1 MTDQNNAAQAWQDT
15 VHDAILILT
24 EEADA
29 LSDCH
34 TRAKDDW
41 AQEPEAKARYDHI
54 LAVAEALSKLRAP
67 VADEDRRPTAPD
79 DDAIA
84 ECWINASD
92 CDGIAYDGPSFE
104 RGYRAALA
112 SAPVAG
118 ERECGNADCGWR
130 GTTERMCGSVGP
142 LCPECG
148 EVTEAIAPVSG
159 EVVAWRVTHPRCP
172 KPGWQDA
179 AREPAPSLN
188 EVKQQDA
195 DLALELAYAAP
206 QASEAVRQA
215 IKACGS
221 KVTKA
226 LAAIARADGPNTRKA
241 DEPELIYRSPVMDEV
256 VRIRQAY
263 DVLESVLKTQ
273 ADEDGAVCSCP
284 TGDGSLR
291 WPCAV
296 HRPGD
301 KDGGRCPQE
310 ANNER

>member
-118 ERECGNADCGWR
+118 EAISDKRLWLMMAPWHLHMLRAHELRD
-130 GTTERMCGSVGP
+130 
-142 LCPECG
+142 
-148 EVTEAIAPVSG
+148 VTEFGRA
-159 EVVAWRVTHPRCP
+159 
-172 KPGWQDA
+172 
-179 AREPAPSLN
+179 
-188 EVKQQDA
+188 
-195 DLALELAYAAP
+195 AYAAGMADAAL
-206 QASEAVRQA
+206 QASEAVRVQQLEAARNGA
-215 IKACGS
+215 IEEVITLLENHITVSHFEFCDSPEGPTNLIVSRSGQEVMTEAI
-221 KVTKA
+221 
-226 LAAIARADGPNTRKA
+226 AAIRA
-241 DEPELIYRSPVMDEV
+241 
-256 VRIRQAY
+256 
-263 DVLESVLKTQ
+263 LKTQ
-273 ADEDGAVCSCP
+273 AD
-284 TGDGSLR
+284 
-291 WPCAV
+291 
-296 HRPGD
+296 
-301 KDGGRCPQE
+301 KDGGDCAKGAGDVRDTGKDRLAFHIWALVRGMDITVNDSCGYQSPLTQRAWMRWNPSE
-310 ANNER
+310 PATGSAGKPA